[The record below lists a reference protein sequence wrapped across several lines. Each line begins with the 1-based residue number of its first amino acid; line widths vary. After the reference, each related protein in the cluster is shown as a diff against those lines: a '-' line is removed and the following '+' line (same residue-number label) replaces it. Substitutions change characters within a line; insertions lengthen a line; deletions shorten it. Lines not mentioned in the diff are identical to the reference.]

1 MLLLAQSPHH
11 HESRGG
17 GWVGAWVH
25 MSPSTQVAVER
36 GSGRG
41 EHMWKCCLL
50 LKSNGF
56 TLGPVSDWVPV
67 SKSVEDGSRLQR
79 WAGLGFWSLLTS
91 WDPVILHS
99 ASAVCGLGTTC
110 WVWTCKPDRWREIKT
125 KPREPGQRLRGPEEG
140 QGDTP

>member
-1 MLLLAQSPHH
+1 M
-11 HESRGG
+11 
-17 GWVGAWVH
+17 H
-25 MSPSTQVAVER
+25 MSLSTQVAVER

-56 TLGPVSDWVPV
+56 TLGLVSDWVPV
-67 SKSVEDGSRLQR
+67 CRRRKQAVPWKVGLQR
-79 WAGLGFWSLLTS
+79 WPGLGFWSLLTS

-110 WVWTCKPDRWREIKT
+110 WVWTCKPDRWREIKN